1 MSNQRF
7 IELSS
12 SYRNRNLYPNP
23 SEFAL
28 SFTSTNILSRS
39 ENVRGICNKN
49 KILLSSNNSTD
60 TVIKGTIDY
69 LFGNVFDTGSLYF
82 DNGTG
87 IITSTNTATILSS
100 TTNPNVTLT
109 DYFKNI
115 TIIVTD
121 TLTNNIVGIT
131 TIITSFLDIPPPYIN
146 ITFSPNLSL
155 LDGYPNYSYTT
166 CIDGGTVIGGTS
178 STIIVNNLVT
188 VYSNVIDY
196 YVGFQI
202 QLYTLNNQV
211 LATSTI
217 KYYNPSTK
225 TFDLNVALSIIP
237 TSSMYFTI
245 TIPTSSI
252 ILPGIDLC
260 GKTILDYDQSY
271 HNYFLINETKSN
283 ISIISS
289 PILSFNNM
297 TRSIIIESSF
307 VYDLYDTFSIRKSL
321 PDQFLTTISS
331 PNYQG
336 SITSQINVNTVVV
349 SGLSSTANYNG
360 FEININGYPLN
371 IITSSSLS
379 NTNLVLK
386 DNVTISSFPINFTIN
401 SVFERVNPYPQI
413 TINENCIFLP
423 STANQTDNFYNGRY
437 IYIYPNRV
445 TNNQTT
451 ILQNIKGSCF
461 YIQSYIGNG
470 YNVCYV
476 ISVETP
482 DVKSDSVYPSYRNI
496 QPSNILPGTQINIVS
511 FLQNNYIPLI
521 YTGSIVSQT
530 QLVAYEISLLQLV
543 LPNLIL
549 ETGSYTSFYP
559 YVYVEF
565 SVLEQ
570 RLSQTIYSNNPNSN
584 RAIFLVPIKDIKYK
598 KVSPFIKLRGG
609 SMVQTVK
616 FKPNDSLRFS
626 VYLPNGKLFKTIAY
640 DYYSPSDPN
649 PFVQINAVFGIVRIA

>member
-12 SYRNRNLYPNP
+12 SYRNRNIYPNP
-23 SEFAL
+23 SEFEVSFVSPTVL
-28 SFTSTNILSRS
+28 SNR
-39 ENVRGICNKN
+39 ENVRGIYNIN
-49 KILLSSNNSTD
+49 NRIFSSSNNSAD

-100 TTNPNVTLT
+100 TINPNVILT

-115 TIIVTD
+115 SIIVTD
-121 TLTNNIVGIT
+121 TVTNNVIGIT
-131 TIITSFLDIPPPYIN
+131 TINTSVLDIPPPYIT

-155 LDGYPNYSYTT
+155 LDGYPNYSYRTS
-166 CIDGGTVIGGTS
+166 IDSGTVIGGTS

-188 VYSNVIDY
+188 VYLNVVNY

-202 QLYTLNNQV
+202 QLYTLNNPV
-211 LATSTI
+211 LSTSTI
-217 KYYNPSTK
+217 KSYDPSTK
-225 TFDLNVALSIIP
+225 TFELNEALSIIP

-245 TIPTSSI
+245 STTSI
-252 ILPGIDLC
+252 VLPGIDLC
-260 GKTILDYDQSY
+260 GKTILDYEQSY
-271 HNYFLINETKSN
+271 HNYFLINESKSN
-283 ISIISS
+283 ISIMSS
-289 PILSFNNM
+289 PILSFNNT
-297 TRSIIIESSF
+297 TRSITIESSF
-307 VYDLYDTFSIRKSL
+307 LYNLYDTFSIRKYL
-321 PDQFLTTISS
+321 PDEFLTTISS

-336 SITSQINVNTVVV
+336 LITSQINANTLVV
-349 SGLSSTANYNG
+349 SGLTSTANYRG
-360 FEININGYPLN
+360 FQIDINGYPSN
-371 IITSSSLS
+371 IITSTLSS
-379 NTNLVLK
+379 NTNLILNN
-386 DNVTISSFPINFTIN
+386 NVSISSFPVNFTITPT
-401 SVFERVNPYPQI
+401 FQRVEPYQSLS
-413 TINENCIFLP
+413 INRNCIFLP
-423 STANQTDNFYNGRY
+423 TSLTRPDNFYNGKY

-445 TNNQTT
+445 ANNQTT

-482 DVKSDSVYPSYRNI
+482 DIKTDSIYPSYTNI

-511 FLQNNYIPLI
+511 FLENNYIPLI
-521 YTGSIVSQT
+521 YTGSTISQS

-549 ETGSYTSFYP
+549 ETGSYISFYP

-565 SVLEQ
+565 CVLNQ
-570 RLSQTIYSNNPNSN
+570 RLTQTIYSNNPNSN
-584 RAIFLVPIKDIKYK
+584 KAIFLVPIKDIRYK
-598 KVSPFIKLRGG
+598 TQTPFIKLRGG
-609 SMVQTVK
+609 SMVQTLK

-626 VYLPNGKLFKTIAY
+626 IYLPNGKLFKTVAF

-649 PFVQINAVFGIVRIA
+649 PFIQINAVFGITRIA

>member
-23 SEFAL
+23 SEFTL
-28 SFTSTNILSRS
+28 SFTSTNILSRN
-39 ENVRGICNKN
+39 ENVRGICNGN

-60 TVIKGTIDY
+60 TVIKGTVDY

-100 TTNPNVTLT
+100 STNPNVTLT
-109 DYFKNI
+109 DYFKDI

-131 TIITSFLDIPPPYIN
+131 TIITSFLDIPPPYVN

-155 LDGYPNYSYTT
+155 LDGYLNYSYTT
-166 CIDGGTVIGGTS
+166 SIDGGSVIGGTS
-178 STIIVNNLVT
+178 STIIVDNLVT

-196 YVGFQI
+196 YVGYQI
-202 QLYTLNNQV
+202 QLYTLNNPV

-217 KYYNPSTK
+217 KSYNPSTK
-225 TFDLNVALSIIP
+225 TFDLNIALSIIP

-307 VYDLYDTFSIRKSL
+307 VYDLYDIFSIRKSL
-321 PDQFLTTISS
+321 PDEFLTTISS

-336 SITSQINVNTVVV
+336 SITSQINTNTVVV

-386 DNVTISSFPINFTIN
+386 DNVSISSFPVNFTIN
-401 SVFERVNPYPQI
+401 SVFERVDPYPQL
-413 TINENCIFLP
+413 TINRNCIFLP
-423 STANQTDNFYNGRY
+423 SSANQTDNFYNGKY

-476 ISVETP
+476 INVETP
-482 DVKSDSVYPSYRNI
+482 DVNSDSVYPTYRNT
-496 QPSNILPGTQINIVS
+496 QSSSILPGTQINILS

-521 YTGSIVSQT
+521 YTGSTISQT
-530 QLVAYEISLLQLV
+530 QSVAYEISLLQLV

-570 RLSQTIYSNNPNSN
+570 RLSQIIYSNNPNSN
-584 RAIFLVPIKDIKYK
+584 RAIFLVPIKDIRNKTL
-598 KVSPFIKLRGG
+598 SPFIKLTGG
-609 SMVQTVK
+609 SMAQTVK

-640 DYYSPSDPN
+640 DYYSPSEPN
-649 PFVQINAVFGIVRIA
+649 PFVQINAVFGITRIA

>member
-23 SEFAL
+23 AEFEVSFVSPNVL
-28 SFTSTNILSRS
+28 SHRNTIK
-39 ENVRGICNKN
+39 GIYNKN
-49 KILLSSNNSTD
+49 TIFSSSNNSDD

-69 LFGNVFDTGSLYF
+69 LFGNVFDTGSLFF

-87 IITSTNTATILSS
+87 LVTSTNTATILSS
-100 TTNPNVTLT
+100 TTNPNVILT

-115 TIIVTD
+115 PIIVTD
-121 TLTNNIVGIT
+121 TVTNNVIGIT
-131 TIITSFLDIPPPYIN
+131 TITSSSLDIPSPYVN

-155 LDGYPNYSYTT
+155 LDGYHYSYKT
-166 CIDGGTVIGGTS
+166 CIDTGTVIGGS
-178 STIIVNNLVT
+178 LSTIIVNNLLT
-188 VYSNVIDY
+188 IYSNVINY

-202 QLYTLNNQV
+202 ELYTLNNPV
-211 LATSTI
+211 LSTSTI
-217 KYYNPSTK
+217 KFYNPSTK
-225 TFDLNVALSIIP
+225 TFELDQALSIIP
-237 TSSMYFTI
+237 TSLMYFTI
-245 TIPTSSI
+245 STSSI
-252 ILPGIDLC
+252 VLPGIDLC

-297 TRSIIIESSF
+297 TRSITIEPSF
-307 VYDLYDTFSIRKSL
+307 LYDLYDTFSIRKYL
-321 PDQFLTTISS
+321 PDEFLTTISS
-331 PNYQG
+331 PIYQG
-336 SITSQINVNTVVV
+336 SITSQTNAITVYV
-349 SGLSSTANYNG
+349 SGLTSTTNYSG
-360 FEININGYPLN
+360 FQIDIDGYPSN
-371 IITSSSLS
+371 IIKSSLLL
-379 NTNLVLK
+379 NTKLVLQN
-386 DNVTISSFPINFTIN
+386 NVIISSFPVNFTITPI
-401 SVFERVNPYPQI
+401 FEKVDPFQPLS
-413 TINENCIFLP
+413 INKNCIFLP
-423 STANQTDNFYNGRY
+423 STANQNDNFYNGKY
-437 IYIYPNRV
+437 IYIYPNKV

-451 ILQNIKGSCF
+451 ILENIKGSCF

-470 YNVCYV
+470 YNACYV
-476 ISVETP
+476 ISVDTP
-482 DVKSDSVYPSYRNI
+482 DVKTDSIYPSYINNK
-496 QPSNILPGTQINIVS
+496 PSIILPGTKINIVS
-511 FLQNNYIPLI
+511 FLENNYIPLI
-521 YTGSIVSQT
+521 YTGSTISQT

-549 ETGSYTSFYP
+549 ETGSYISFYP

-565 SVLEQ
+565 SVSNQ

-584 RAIFLVPIKDIKYK
+584 KAIFLVPIRDIKYK
-598 KVSPFIKLRGG
+598 TQTPFIKLRGG

-626 VYLPNGKLFKTIAY
+626 VYLPNGKLFKTIPY

-649 PFVQINAVFGIVRIA
+649 PFVQINAVFGIERIA

>member
-28 SFTSTNILSRS
+28 SFTSTNILSRN
-39 ENVRGICNKN
+39 ENIRGIYNGN
-49 KILLSSNNSTD
+49 KIFLSSNNSTD

-121 TLTNNIVGIT
+121 TLTNNIIGIT
-131 TIITSFLDIPPPYIN
+131 TITSSFLDIPPPYIN

-166 CIDGGTVIGGTS
+166 SIDGGSVIGGTS

-202 QLYTLNNQV
+202 QLYTLNNPV

-217 KYYNPSTK
+217 KSYNPSTK

-245 TIPTSSI
+245 TNPTSSI

-307 VYDLYDTFSIRKSL
+307 VYDLYDSNLFFSKLSL
-321 PDQFLTTISS
+321 I
-331 PNYQG
+331 
-336 SITSQINVNTVVV
+336 
-349 SGLSSTANYNG
+349 
-360 FEININGYPLN
+360 
-371 IITSSSLS
+371 
-379 NTNLVLK
+379 VL
-386 DNVTISSFPINFTIN
+386 DNSF
-401 SVFERVNPYPQI
+401 
-413 TINENCIFLP
+413 C
-423 STANQTDNFYNGRY
+423 
-437 IYIYPNRV
+437 
-445 TNNQTT
+445 
-451 ILQNIKGSCF
+451 
-461 YIQSYIGNG
+461 
-470 YNVCYV
+470 
-476 ISVETP
+476 
-482 DVKSDSVYPSYRNI
+482 
-496 QPSNILPGTQINIVS
+496 
-511 FLQNNYIPLI
+511 
-521 YTGSIVSQT
+521 
-530 QLVAYEISLLQLV
+530 
-543 LPNLIL
+543 
-549 ETGSYTSFYP
+549 
-559 YVYVEF
+559 
-565 SVLEQ
+565 
-570 RLSQTIYSNNPNSN
+570 
-584 RAIFLVPIKDIKYK
+584 
-598 KVSPFIKLRGG
+598 
-609 SMVQTVK
+609 
-616 FKPNDSLRFS
+616 
-626 VYLPNGKLFKTIAY
+626 
-640 DYYSPSDPN
+640 
-649 PFVQINAVFGIVRIA
+649 

>member
-28 SFTSTNILSRS
+28 SFTSTNILSRY
-39 ENVRGICNKN
+39 ENVRGICNGN
-49 KILLSSNNSTD
+49 KIFLSSNNSTD

-131 TIITSFLDIPPPYIN
+131 TITSSFLDIPPPYIN

-166 CIDGGTVIGGTS
+166 SIDGGSVIGGTS

-196 YVGFQI
+196 YIGFQI
-202 QLYTLNNQV
+202 QLYTLNNPV

-217 KYYNPSTK
+217 KSYNPSTK
-225 TFDLNVALSIIP
+225 TFDLNIALSIIP

-245 TIPTSSI
+245 TNPTSSI

-307 VYDLYDTFSIRKSL
+307 VYDLYDIFSIRESL

-336 SITSQINVNTVVV
+336 LIISQINANTVVV

-386 DNVTISSFPINFTIN
+386 DNVTISSFPVNFTIN
-401 SVFERVNPYPQI
+401 SVFERVNPYPQL
-413 TINENCIFLP
+413 TINRNCIFLP
-423 STANQTDNFYNGRY
+423 STANQTDNFYNGKY

-445 TNNQTT
+445 ANNQTT

-476 ISVETP
+476 INVETP
-482 DVKSDSVYPSYRNI
+482 DVNSDSIYPTYINTQS
-496 QPSNILPGTQINIVS
+496 STILPGTQINIVS

-530 QLVAYEISLLQLV
+530 QSVAYEISLLQLV

-584 RAIFLVPIKDIKYK
+584 RAIFLVPIKDIRNKTL
-598 KVSPFIKLRGG
+598 SPFIKLTGG
-609 SMVQTVK
+609 SMAQTVK

-626 VYLPNGKLFKTIAY
+626 VYLPNGKLFKTIPY
-640 DYYSPSDPN
+640 DYYSPSEPN
-649 PFVQINAVFGIVRIA
+649 PFIQINAVFGITRIA